1 MMASV
6 CIIHFRADNELVP
19 SFSLLFVTQ
28 WLEMIC
34 YPVIL
39 IYPTSYREISFPPLT
54 EEHEKEL
61 EVLRN
66 MKEEDIDT
74 DDIPK
79 TDFTDAEFYY
89 SEIRPKNR

>member
-1 MMASV
+1 
-6 CIIHFRADNELVP
+6 
-19 SFSLLFVTQ
+19 
-28 WLEMIC
+28 MIC

-39 IYPTSYREISFPPLT
+39 IYPVSVKRNSYREISLPPLT

-61 EVLRN
+61 EILRN
-66 MKEEDIDT
+66 MKGEDINT

-79 TDFTDAEFYY
+79 ADFTDAKFYY

>member
-1 MMASV
+1 
-6 CIIHFRADNELVP
+6 
-19 SFSLLFVTQ
+19 
-28 WLEMIC
+28 MIC

-39 IYPTSYREISFPPLT
+39 IYRESVKRTSYREISFPPLT

-79 TDFTDAEFYY
+79 ADFVSAHVNLPSVSFPT
-89 SEIRPKNR
+89 IKH

>member
-1 MMASV
+1 M
-6 CIIHFRADNELVP
+6 
-19 SFSLLFVTQ
+19 
-28 WLEMIC
+28 
-34 YPVIL
+34 
-39 IYPTSYREISFPPLT
+39 T

-79 TDFTDAEFYY
+79 ADFVSDHVTQ
-89 SEIRPKNR
+89 PKGTADKILDFFLRRKRVLAKYTKEEKQKAIDL

>member
-1 MMASV
+1 M
-6 CIIHFRADNELVP
+6 FD
-19 SFSLLFVTQ
+19 TQ
-28 WLEMIC
+28 WLGMIC
-34 YPVIL
+34 YHVIL
-39 IYPTSYREISFPPLT
+39 IYPVSVKRTSYREISFPPLT

-79 TDFTDAEFYY
+79 ADFTNAEFYY
-89 SEIRPKNR
+89 SEIRTKNR

>member
-1 MMASV
+1 
-6 CIIHFRADNELVP
+6 
-19 SFSLLFVTQ
+19 
-28 WLEMIC
+28 MIC

-39 IYPTSYREISFPPLT
+39 IYPVSVKRSSYREISFSPLT

-79 TDFTDAEFYY
+79 ADFVSDHVNLPSVSFPTIKHE
-89 SEIRPKNR
+89 P

>member
-1 MMASV
+1 
-6 CIIHFRADNELVP
+6 
-19 SFSLLFVTQ
+19 
-28 WLEMIC
+28 MIC

-39 IYPTSYREISFPPLT
+39 IYPVSVKRTSYREISFPPLT
-54 EEHEKEL
+54 EEREKEL

-79 TDFTDAEFYY
+79 ADFTDADFYN

>member
-1 MMASV
+1 
-6 CIIHFRADNELVP
+6 
-19 SFSLLFVTQ
+19 
-28 WLEMIC
+28 MIC

-39 IYPTSYREISFPPLT
+39 IYPVSVKRTSYRETSFPPLT

-61 EVLRN
+61 EVLIN
-66 MKEEDIDT
+66 MKEEDIVT

-79 TDFTDAEFYY
+79 ADFTDAEFYY

>member
-1 MMASV
+1 
-6 CIIHFRADNELVP
+6 
-19 SFSLLFVTQ
+19 
-28 WLEMIC
+28 MIC

-39 IYPTSYREISFPPLT
+39 IYPVSVKRTSYRESLFPPLT

-79 TDFTDAEFYY
+79 ADFVSDHVTQPKGPF
-89 SEIRPKNR
+89 RPAFRPFRYAIMALLQRNMHNTPYLSF

>member
-1 MMASV
+1 
-6 CIIHFRADNELVP
+6 
-19 SFSLLFVTQ
+19 
-28 WLEMIC
+28 MIC

-39 IYPTSYREISFPPLT
+39 IYPVSVKRTSYREISFPPLT
-54 EEHEKEL
+54 VEHEKEL

-66 MKEEDIDT
+66 MKEEDINT

-79 TDFTDAEFYY
+79 ADFTDAEFYY

>member
-1 MMASV
+1 
-6 CIIHFRADNELVP
+6 
-19 SFSLLFVTQ
+19 
-28 WLEMIC
+28 MIC

-39 IYPTSYREISFPPLT
+39 IYPVSVKRTSYREISFPPLT

-74 DDIPK
+74 DVIPK
-79 TDFTDAEFYY
+79 ADFVSDHVNLPSVSFPTIKHE
-89 SEIRPKNR
+89 P

>member
-1 MMASV
+1 M
-6 CIIHFRADNELVP
+6 
-19 SFSLLFVTQ
+19 
-28 WLEMIC
+28 
-34 YPVIL
+34 
-39 IYPTSYREISFPPLT
+39 T

-74 DDIPK
+74 DDIHK
-79 TDFTDAEFYY
+79 ADFTDVEFYY

>member
-1 MMASV
+1 M
-6 CIIHFRADNELVP
+6 
-19 SFSLLFVTQ
+19 T
-28 WLEMIC
+28 
-34 YPVIL
+34 
-39 IYPTSYREISFPPLT
+39 LT

-79 TDFTDAEFYY
+79 ADYFVR
-89 SEIRPKNR
+89 SPH

>member
-1 MMASV
+1 M
-6 CIIHFRADNELVP
+6 
-19 SFSLLFVTQ
+19 SFS
-28 WLEMIC
+28 
-34 YPVIL
+34 
-39 IYPTSYREISFPPLT
+39 PLT

-79 TDFTDAEFYY
+79 ADFVSDHVNLPSVSFPT
-89 SEIRPKNR
+89 IKH